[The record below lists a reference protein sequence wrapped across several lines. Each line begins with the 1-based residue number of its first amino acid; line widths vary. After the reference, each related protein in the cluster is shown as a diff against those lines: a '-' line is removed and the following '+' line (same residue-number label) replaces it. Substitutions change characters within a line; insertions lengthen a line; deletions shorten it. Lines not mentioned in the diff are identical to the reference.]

1 MPDWTQHTQELTG
14 RAPRETEPLLPNLLA
29 GLARGLASLCGTAL
43 LSLGLTVLVNPP
55 LREALWEWLQRL
67 W

>member
-1 MPDWTQHTQELTG
+1 MPDWSQTTQELTG
-14 RAPRETEPLLPNLLA
+14 RAPHKTEPLLPRLLG
-29 GLARGLASLCGTAL
+29 GLARGLVSLCGTAL
-43 LSLGLTVLVNPP
+43 LSLGGTVLVNPP

>member
-1 MPDWTQHTQELTG
+1 MPDWSQTTQELTG
-14 RAPRETEPLLPNLLA
+14 HAPRETEPLLPRLLA
-29 GLARGLASLCGTAL
+29 GLARGFVSLCGTAL
-43 LSLGLTVLVNPP
+43 LSLGLTALVNPP